1 VNPEIL
7 IDNRIVL
14 QRKLLSE
21 FETRA
26 RSAIAERGAFIV
38 ALPGGSVAT
47 TFFPALATAAVD
59 WTRTEFFWVDER
71 AVPPEDSESNFA
83 LAQNLW
89 LTVASIPRE
98 RIHRMHGEAHD
109 LEEAAR
115 KAAAELTSIAG
126 DPPRLDVAL
135 LGVGEDGHVA
145 SIFPGRDTS
154 DSHSNLLV
162 VAVYDAPK
170 PPARRLSLGLRVL
183 AGAERVVIAA
193 VGRSKASAVRD
204 ALQARPE
211 TPLASLLNR
220 ARSSLL
226 LLDRGAAELLSGEEI
241 SKRRS

>member
-1 VNPEIL
+1 MSPEIV
-7 IDNRIVL
+7 IDSRTVL

-21 FETRA
+21 FETRGK
-26 RSAIAERGAFIV
+26 SAIAERGAFIV

-47 TFFPALATAAVD
+47 TFFPALAAAAVD

-71 AVPPEDSESNFA
+71 AVSPDDSASNYA
-83 LAQNLW
+83 LAQKLW
-89 LTVASIPRE
+89 LTAAGIPRE
-98 RIHRMHGEAHD
+98 RIHRMHGEAQD

-145 SIFPGRDTS
+145 SIFPGRDIPDS
-154 DSHSNLLV
+154 DLLV

-170 PPARRLSLGLRVL
+170 PPARRLSLGLQVL
-183 AGAERVVIAA
+183 ASAERVVIAA

-204 ALQARPE
+204 ALQTRPA
-211 TPLASLLNR
+211 TPIGRLLNR
-220 ARSSLL
+220 SRSPLL
-226 LLDRGAAELLSGEEI
+226 LLDHSAAELLSGDEI
-241 SKRRS
+241 SKRRSR